1 MSSNQLFN
9 DITGEDNISFEYEG
23 ISNFENSFDENI
35 ISDKNII
42 DDENDNYYEDSGY
55 TEDEENNTTGSLP
68 ITSYFTP
75 QIEPT
80 KKSSNPNEAQLPLT
94 STTTPT
100 STPQQTIEAVFQKQ
114 MENVLPLSEKQQNR
128 ISYHLVAWIV
138 EEMMPLNCINHDRF

>member
-1 MSSNQLFN
+1 MSSNQLFD
-9 DITGEDNISFEYEG
+9 DITGEDNMSFEYKG

-42 DDENDNYYEDSGY
+42 DDKNDNYYEDGGY

-75 QIEPT
+75 QIGPT
-80 KKSSNPNEAQLPLT
+80 KKSSNPNKYTRRDKLTKIKHCDVNIYNDDGTSKSEAQPPLT

-100 STPQQTIEAVFQKQ
+100 STPNKQ
-114 MENVLPLSEKQQNR
+114 SKQCN
-128 ISYHLVAWIV
+128 IKGDDVS
-138 EEMMPLNCINHDRF
+138 NDDF